1 MTRKGLPYSVEKQ
14 PAAAKKYQHHPQTNS
29 IFQKIIITPKQAPP
43 TFAQNLC
50 PQNIAQKFGIKY
62 SQNGKKSQ
70 STTPKMSISLT
81 ILLSATAVFTTLSVD
96 WSVFNELMFPKL
108 SDFHTKHNIEKLA
121 VHRQRR
127 EAELNKTTLSSTR
140 NSAFISHDPSMNF
153 ILQDVKE
160 IPLDEWNKKN
170 GGSVGA
176 VELVTEGPKNFEKYL
191 YPSSEYVPLGSLER
205 IYITTGYHGLR
216 FYKQGHQIPPGYS
229 PELYFTSIDPLK
241 KRGFDTFSDDKF
253 MEMLDDENFQ
263 DFEFGDHSKK
273 GNWKVFDPE
282 LPCLKPKD
290 DWEDWGRSLSLDE
303 PVTESPK
310 KLGGG
315 GGGGGNRKLTDDDIQ
330 SLEAPGGKPIGCCN
344 GKPFSNKKR
353 CCCRRKSYNIE
364 TDFCCAR
371 DGCANFEV
379 FGNTGENKEACVAAG
394 GIVVLHEK
402 FDYSA
407 TPMLGWAK
415 EQSEKKD
422 TEEEIQDKYA
432 EELEKRYENYELHGK
447 AELEIDGVEDKKV
460 YKGFG
465 DTKRRRKLAYWKR
478 KQKKDGESEVEIE
491 IDSEG
496 TEILV
501 MDDDFEK
508 SNMDEIVIIDDSDP
522 EDFGYAKSGESS
534 KWKKSRK
541 YWDKQLTSWDHL
553 RSNLPNAGEPDA
565 LQSIIFNG

>member
-1 MTRKGLPYSVEKQ
+1 
-14 PAAAKKYQHHPQTNS
+14 
-29 IFQKIIITPKQAPP
+29 
-43 TFAQNLC
+43 
-50 PQNIAQKFGIKY
+50 
-62 SQNGKKSQ
+62 
-70 STTPKMSISLT
+70 
-81 ILLSATAVFTTLSVD
+81 
-96 WSVFNELMFPKL
+96 
-108 SDFHTKHNIEKLA
+108 
-121 VHRQRR
+121 
-127 EAELNKTTLSSTR
+127 
-140 NSAFISHDPSMNF
+140 
-153 ILQDVKE
+153 
-160 IPLDEWNKKN
+160 
-170 GGSVGA
+170 
-176 VELVTEGPKNFEKYL
+176 
-191 YPSSEYVPLGSLER
+191 
-205 IYITTGYHGLR
+205 
-216 FYKQGHQIPPGYS
+216 
-229 PELYFTSIDPLK
+229 
-241 KRGFDTFSDDKF
+241 

-263 DFEFGDHSKK
+263 NFEFGDHSEK

-290 DWEDWGRSLSLDE
+290 DWEDWGRSLSLITDA
-303 PVTESPK
+303 PT
-310 KLGGG
+310 KLGG

-422 TEEEIQDKYA
+422 TEEEIHDKYA

-447 AELEIDGVEDKKV
+447 AELKIDGVEDEKKV

-478 KQKKDGESEVEIE
+478 KQKKDQGEGEIDGENE
-491 IDSEG
+491 IDSEN
-496 TEILV
+496 TDSLV
-501 MDDDFEK
+501 MDDDFE
-508 SNMDEIVIIDDSDP
+508 SNLDEIVIIDDSDP

-541 YWDKQLTSWDHL
+541 YWEKQLTSWDHL